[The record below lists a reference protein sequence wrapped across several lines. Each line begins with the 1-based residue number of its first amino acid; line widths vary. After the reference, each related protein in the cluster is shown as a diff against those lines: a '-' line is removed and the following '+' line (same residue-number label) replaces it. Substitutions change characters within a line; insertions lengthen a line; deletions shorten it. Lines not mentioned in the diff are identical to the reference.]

1 MSLLLLLILPLSLSN
16 RVSSEQSGLVNN
28 APGETMY
35 KMSEKTNDTED
46 KFEELV
52 QRVERMDISWKA
64 EKAHLEKK
72 LETKN
77 VEVENLQ
84 KRVKQMEVQFER
96 RLEEAMLS
104 TQKNQEITS
113 LKSQMAELQKQLK
126 EVKA

>member
-1 MSLLLLLILPLSLSN
+1 
-16 RVSSEQSGLVNN
+16 
-28 APGETMY
+28 MY